1 MMVESPDVRG
11 GRFGQGSPIL
21 DDAQD
26 WVGQCKLHAAEGSKM
41 ADPHVIT
48 ALVKR
53 RAELAGKIEAA
64 HEGLRKMIVDLENL
78 DATIVQFD
86 PDYQVEAIR
95 PKAFRPPKD
104 WSNRGEMT
112 RIILSILRQ
121 AAEPLTTRDI
131 ALQLLTERALDRNDL
146 RLLRLMTKRVGV
158 ALRGQRGTLRSTQG
172 PGQYMLWEVDRP
184 PY

>member
-1 MMVESPDVRG
+1 
-11 GRFGQGSPIL
+11 
-21 DDAQD
+21 
-26 WVGQCKLHAAEGSKM
+26 M

-53 RAELAGKIEAA
+53 RAELAGGIEAA
-64 HEGLRKMIVDLENL
+64 HEALRKMIMDLETL
-78 DATIVQFD
+78 DAAILQFD
-86 PDYQVEAIR
+86 PAYQVEAIR

-131 ALQLLTERALDRNDL
+131 ALQLLVERALDRNDL
-146 RLLRLMTKRVGV
+146 KLLRLMTKRVGV
-158 ALRGQRGTLRSTQG
+158 ALRECRHKNVVQSEQG
-172 PGQYMLWEVDRP
+172 PGQYMLWGIDGTLK
-184 PY
+184 